1 MKKPSILTRVIEAV
15 IAPNMNIQLFQWIH
29 EGAGTSPV
37 TDVLAVFFGE
47 GGPYILMVLFAVL
60 WFLVGKN
67 KKTVLLG
74 ATEAAILGL
83 TINQLIGLIYFH
95 PRPYMVGLC
104 TPLFPH
110 GPETSFPSDH
120 ATLMFAAAFYLLQ
133 ARRWPACGVVVLMGA
148 AVLTA
153 WARVYSGVHFPFDM
167 AGSLVVGLMSAAL
180 MRVLSKLLN
189 PLNER
194 LIQIGDLLTSRMVQT
209 KRR

>member
-1 MKKPSILTRVIEAV
+1 
-15 IAPNMNIQLFQWIH
+15 MNIQLFHWIH

-37 TDVLAVFFGE
+37 IDGLAVFFGE
-47 GGPYILMVLFAVL
+47 GGPYILIVLFAVF
-60 WFLVGKN
+60 WFLVDQN
-67 KKTVLLG
+67 KKTSLMG

-83 TINQLIGLIYFH
+83 AVNQLIGLFYFH

-120 ATLMFAAAFYLLQ
+120 ATLMFAAAFYLLH
-133 ARRWPACGVVVLMGA
+133 ARRWPACGAVLLGTS
-148 AVLTA
+148 VLTA

-167 AGSLVVGLMSAAL
+167 AGSLVVGLISAAL
-180 MRVLSKLLN
+180 MRVLAKFLN

-194 LIQIGDLLTSRMVQT
+194 LVQKCEQLTSRLVQT
-209 KRR
+209 KKG